1 MSGARDG
8 CWHSCATVACLVYG
22 TVLFEQLPLTVGP
35 VPQAPLSEVRMTL
48 DLTTVREPDEVSVLL
63 QLLMRERALLTWIIA
78 ERTLQHG
85 LRYQGY
91 LTRVVFPA
99 VIEGRTTMTV
109 DLHLP
114 ARCTTCC
121 QTPSPPN
128 A

>member
-1 MSGARDG
+1 
-8 CWHSCATVACLVYG
+8 VACLVYG

-35 VPQAPLSEVRMTL
+35 VPQAPLSEVRMRL

-78 ERTLQHG
+78 EGTLQHG

-91 LTRVVFPA
+91 LTRVVFPE
-99 VIEGRTTMTV
+99 VVEGRTTMTL

-121 QTPSPPN
+121 QTPAPPD